1 MGQRNFIREQINA
14 LRDKTGYKVVYMRH
28 IDDYYEPDEKMWDY
42 APYDVDAIDFI
53 NLLRHA
59 SYVITDS
66 FHGTVFSI
74 LFHKQFSV
82 FYRVDLSDPKSTHSR
97 IQGLLST
104 YGLEDRL
111 CETGIL
117 YKKDNRIDYNSVD
130 EKMNRLR
137 EESIAFFR
145 KGLSLGTIHSGEK

>member
-1 MGQRNFIREQINA
+1 M
-14 LRDKTGYKVVYMRH
+14 
-28 IDDYYEPDEKMWDY
+28 
-42 APYDVDAIDFI
+42 
-53 NLLRHA
+53 
-59 SYVITDS
+59 
-66 FHGTVFSI
+66 
-74 LFHKQFSV
+74 
-82 FYRVDLSDPKSTHSR
+82 
-97 IQGLLST
+97 ST

-145 KGLSLGTIHSGEK
+145 KGLNLGATHSGEK